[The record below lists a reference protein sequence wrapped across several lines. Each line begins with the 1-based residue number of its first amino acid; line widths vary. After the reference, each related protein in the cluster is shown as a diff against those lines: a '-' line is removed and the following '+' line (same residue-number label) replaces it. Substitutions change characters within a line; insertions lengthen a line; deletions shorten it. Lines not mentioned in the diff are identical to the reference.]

1 MGIIKDKKISKCLN
15 INFGMLLLACCLL
28 LAVFV
33 TACGRKADPVWVP
46 SYDKKTISED
56 KSKDSDANG
65 ENVKDTGE
73 AAVEKETPV
82 TQESETAQPEAP
94 SGLAAVYTGKS
105 VVLVW
110 REIVGQGVTAYRV
123 YRSFGD
129 EFILAGETVSPA
141 FTDREIKQG
150 MIYRYR
156 ITAVGKSESILSEE
170 ILITTEI
177 K

>member
-1 MGIIKDKKISKCLN
+1 MQIRKDEIISKWFYISLG
-15 INFGMLLLACCLL
+15 ILLFA
-28 LAVFV
+28 FI

-56 KSKDSDANG
+56 KSKDSDA
-65 ENVKDTGE
+65 VKESGE

-82 TQESETAQPEAP
+82 TQESETAQPDAP

-105 VVLVW
+105 IVLIW
-110 REIVGQGVTAYRV
+110 KEIIGQGVTAYRV
-123 YRSFGD
+123 YRSSGG
-129 EFILAGETVSPA
+129 EFALAGETVSPA
-141 FTDREIKQG
+141 FTDKDITQR
-150 MIYRYR
+150 MTYRYR

-170 ILITTEI
+170 ILITTEM

>member
-1 MGIIKDKKISKCLN
+1 MGTMKDRIISKCLN
-15 INFGMLLLACCLL
+15 INSGILLLAYCLL
-28 LAVFV
+28 LTVFV

-56 KSKDSDANG
+56 KSKDRDA
-65 ENVKDTGE
+65 VKESGN
-73 AAVEKETPV
+73 AAVEKEKPV

-94 SGLAAVYTGKS
+94 SGLAAVYTGKGI
-105 VVLVW
+105 VLVW
-110 REIVGQGVTAYRV
+110 KEIIGQGVKGYRV
-123 YRSFGD
+123 YRSSGG
-129 EFILAGETVSPA
+129 EFILVGETVSPA
-141 FTDREIKQG
+141 FTDKDITQR
-150 MIYRYR
+150 MTYRYR